1 MEELE
6 KMLELQQEE
15 IVNKYKSSYDGKNIY
30 VDPKE
35 IERKMGLEKKD
46 KVKRY
51 IEETV
56 KEKYLPRIDEDKRRE
71 FLKMIEELDKK
82 RGKKVIREDGSV

>member
-1 MEELE
+1 
-6 KMLELQQEE
+6 MLELQQEE
-15 IVNKYKSSYDGKNIY
+15 IVNKYKSNYDGKNNY

-35 IERKMGLEKKD
+35 MERKMGLEKKD

-56 KEKYLPRIDEDKRRE
+56 KERYLPRVDEEKRRE
-71 FLKMIEELDKK
+71 FMKMIEELDRK
-82 RGKKVIREDGSV
+82 RVKKVIR